1 MTTERETPNLPNSQ
15 KENVMN
21 DLEKNICAQANIGT
35 AIISEI
41 KGNKSTMSGMCFH
54 HHFVVLTRQEFRHFW
69 LLLLRACSKFCYL

>member
-1 MTTERETPNLPNSQ
+1 LAGFGDNMEKMNTARETPNLPNSK

-41 KGNKSTMSGMCFH
+41 KGNKSTISDMSCH
-54 HHFVVLTRQEFRHFW
+54 HHFMVPTRQ
-69 LLLLRACSKFCYL
+69 